1 MANPLSRFNLT
12 PTVNVAPVR
21 YIDYV
26 SSITPVG
33 DFKKIENINVIMN
46 SWNNILLTPRGTY
59 DHDPEYG
66 SGLYELLY
74 QPVDVETLGSIRDEI
89 YNSLYYYDNRATI
102 ENIDIKFA
110 KSPGKGFIVNILVDY
125 EGEKSEL
132 TIKIK
137 DTAQ

>member
-12 PTVNVAPVR
+12 PTVNVEPVR

-74 QPVDVETLGSIRDEI
+74 QPVDVETMGAIRDEI
-89 YNSLYYYDNRATI
+89 YSSLYYYDNRATI
-102 ENIDIKFA
+102 ESVDIKFA
-110 KSPGKGFIVNILVDY
+110 KAPGKGFIVNILVDY

-137 DTAQ
+137 DTA